1 MYRPLHAISRHP
13 LGLCEEPRRV
23 STVTVDCVRRRPLPP
38 SLRRPSR
45 CRIAPLDPQADQQ
58 ARKDRGDEWK
68 PCDCNP
74 REAKAEWQCR
84 DKEAGT

>member
-13 LGLCEEPRRV
+13 LRLYEEPRRV

-58 ARKDRGDEWK
+58 ARKDRSDEWM